1 MSQPSLYDDEAPS
14 KSQKKRD
21 AEALQALGTE
31 LIALSHDS
39 LKKLQLP
46 ENLYLAIREAQK
58 ITANG
63 AIRRQRQYIGKLM
76 RDIDPEPIREFLAV
90 LRGES
95 DQHTAWLHRLERQRD
110 RLLQDDEA
118 LAEFLAAHPDC
129 DVQNLRQLIRNAR
142 KEQAESKPPKAY
154 RQLFQLLKSLS
165 PAPGLPQHATASDSD
180 EDNEDNG

>member
-1 MSQPSLYDDEAPS
+1 MMRVAASSAWISGPRQATTLAARSTIAGARWSQAAICSTQASL
-14 KSQKKRD
+14 
-21 AEALQALGTE
+21 
-31 LIALSHDS
+31 
-39 LKKLQLP
+39 
-46 ENLYLAIREAQK
+46 
-58 ITANG
+58 TAN
-63 AIRRQRQYIGKLM
+63 
-76 RDIDPEPIREFLAV
+76 
-90 LRGES
+90 
-95 DQHTAWLHRLERQRD
+95 LERQRD